1 MPPSS
6 KKPIPTDSPSV
17 VPAPFAPHPLPA
29 AAAAPAS
36 LLLFGAGGHARVV
49 ADAALLC
56 EGRGRIFGSDRDPL
70 RCRGELVPGVDLL
83 LVGDAMLRDLSAV
96 HIAIGSNAAREK
108 EAGAWGHERL
118 ATVMH
123 PAAMVSPL
131 AAIGRGCFVAA
142 GAIVQLGAFCHVAPN
157 ATLGGSVR
165 VGQRVLVGASAVV
178 LPGIVIADDV
188 VVGAGAVVRAPL
200 LSAGTYVG
208 VPARKIG

>member
-142 GAIVQLGAFCHVAPN
+142 GAWKWA
-157 ATLGGSVR
+157 
-165 VGQRVLVGASAVV
+165 
-178 LPGIVIADDV
+178 
-188 VVGAGAVVRAPL
+188 
-200 LSAGTYVG
+200 
-208 VPARKIG
+208 

>member
-123 PAAMVSPL
+123 PAAVVSPL
-131 AAIGRGCFVAA
+131 AAVVDHD
-142 GAIVQLGAFCHVAPN
+142 VQLGAFCHVAPN